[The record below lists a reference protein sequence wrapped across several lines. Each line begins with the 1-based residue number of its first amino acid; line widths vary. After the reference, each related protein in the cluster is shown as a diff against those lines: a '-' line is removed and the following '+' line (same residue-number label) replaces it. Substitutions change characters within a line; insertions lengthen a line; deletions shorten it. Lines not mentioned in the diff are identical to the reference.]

1 VAASVVASRAT
12 PAVALSCRRCGT
24 LLRGDDPDPVR
35 HQVLEIP
42 PITLK
47 VLEHRLHR
55 LKHCRR
61 PASNRWPTWMKPAP
75 PPAMP

>member
-1 VAASVVASRAT
+1 VDEVVEHH
-12 PAVALSCRRCGT
+12 PDSCRLCGT
-24 LLRGDDPDPVR
+24 LLRGDDPDPVL

-42 PITLK
+42 PITLT

-61 PASNRWPTWMKPAP
+61 SASNRWPPWMKPAP

>member
-1 VAASVVASRAT
+1 VDEVVEHH
-12 PAVALSCRRCGT
+12 PDSCRRCGT

-47 VLEHRLHR
+47 GLEHRLHR
-55 LKHCRR
+55 
-61 PASNRWPTWMKPAP
+61 
-75 PPAMP
+75 